1 MSVPAAGESL
11 PIDVNY
17 RSGVGGVEAEDGER
31 VRNLRIRR
39 NSDRLLVESGPAAT
53 SLLPSEILID
63 ESGTGLTFA
72 TALKW
77 LAVAN
82 DDLTDSVWVRLDS
95 LVGSTVSATSF
106 KVGPQELF
114 DLDVDRI
121 KSGITSISLK
131 TLTGTVATCRVMTGL

>member
-1 MSVPAAGESL
+1 MSVPAPGERL

-17 RSGVGGVEAEDGER
+17 RSGAGSVEADDEDR
-31 VRNLRIRR
+31 VRNLRVRR
-39 NSDRLLVESGPAAT
+39 DSNRLLVETGPAAT
-53 SLLPSEILID
+53 SLLPNEILID

-82 DDLTDSVWVRLDS
+82 DDLTDPVWVRLDS
-95 LVGSTVSATSF
+95 LTGSTIAMTSF

-121 KSGITSISLK
+121 KAGITSVSFK
-131 TLTGTVATCRVMTGL
+131 TLVGTVATCRVMAGL